1 MKWKRNYIFENMTNW
16 TWNGECVTVTGII
29 EFLIRNSLISE

>member
-1 MKWKRNYIFENMTNW
+1 MKWIRNYIFEYMTTW

-29 EFLIRNSLISE
+29 EFLIRKSLISE